1 MALKITCG
9 FGRVGVRDSKVLG
22 LSQEERQATK
32 YSQGS
37 LDQRY
42 ETFQKIFGEGKENN
56 LSFEDFCSSA
66 SHIQQ
71 VLNNWT
77 RGSRVE
83 KAKLLEHFS
92 LNNWKKLNA
101 ATKRKHSIV
110 GPCQTCLLDHGT
122 YWNFYNKQIK
132 CVRVRNVLSDCVP
145 HLTQVKRV
153 LAEVQQVETKQKQ
166 QEKAKKRKYAKAIR
180 KGIEGAQRSNNK
192 DVEVAFGYGESLSG
206 RRNRRLAEEFETR
219 AEAETRTRKRKLQE
233 EQGTRK
239 CKKRLGNFGRWA
251 DFDREALKEEV
262 NSYEDGTEINW
273 KQLALKYDI
282 KGPDGKQM
290 ANAGQ
295 LLKLWLQEENVDT
308 DRFER
313 QAPSVR
319 IRRARLRVGVGS
331 DMTVP
336 KKRTEE
342 QISKELSIM
351 IRDGEVPI
359 GEFVVPKTYKKYFL
373 NKDTNNIETTTIT
386 MEGRKQHLLKVREQ
400 LLESQQPFMREA
412 RNYDLLTREQI
423 QQRLMELGEY
433 NEEETEQS
441 MRKRLKSIEGTRH
454 LVPWEDGATLANHG
468 YIVYVVTTLYD
479 PAIHL
484 TDEEYYQKYN
494 LRLSVQSAVEQP
506 RIYIIARSKSSDAE
520 QLLYSETRRDDLPSL
535 AVPVTAPDG
544 REYRDILRFCK
555 GDCPSRQF
563 EMGQQRGGFHP
574 CLCAVDIREVHSFFT
589 CTHVENPAQSM
600 EDRQKFILDGPITS
614 QKASSSLPDP
624 FSQMTK
630 EEMKD
635 ELTSRGAVP
644 YETVDTMT
652 KHDLQQEMKKML
664 RGIKRMPALLQ
675 PNPTQDLTELNLQH
689 LEAPACESMH
699 DLYNHTKNIL
709 EELPAHVSREV
720 AETIQTVK
728 TTILGNKDTVRAVD
742 MRWLLLVLIKEL
754 EKQGQAEEKVMTL
767 LSTLA
772 EMQRLCY
779 AAAEDRNMTSIFRM
793 QNTMFLHHLMLREC
807 FPGNPKNITRRK
819 LWGQYMHSLRDHTPV
834 IFRVAPISSLLAEN
848 EERQF
853 GTFKRIT
860 KASANYANAGHI
872 ITNIFVRSHFQ
883 SKNAGST
890 SGQQSN
896 KISET
901 AKLLPQHRTRIP
913 VALMKKHP
921 RDAQAHCERVPDFL
935 LPGYDIHWHIE
946 EEVVVFH
953 DAPSQDTPSHPTGQ
967 TPHHFRST
975 SIKQEHE
982 YLQQTWERCL
992 QEGVPMPISRI
1003 WVYEGQHLAK
1013 RMTTPFLDTGH
1024 VFTGQKYP
1032 YMEDISEPENPQ
1044 VEEEQ
1049 LTDEPDYGEMEETE
1063 DEEVIRMDRVDP
1075 EPELEQLEDETEIMK
1090 PDEQAA
1096 ASQVVFRTPLKA
1108 INGGPCQSPSDIRSR
1123 TERRG
1128 LASCLSPES
1137 TPVSTPPR
1145 TPMRE
1150 VERTTGNFDDE
1161 STKCSSLTTPT
1172 SARSGSV
1179 NLQGIMTPPAT
1190 PCPVKNKSRDESK
1203 WRTKLGTALAVV
1215 LGDVPLVHQADKM
1228 KSKLKTAPKDK
1239 RLKAEYD
1246 TCIARISCH
1255 LSRQLGEDRREF
1267 AGWEKDFLVSMGRLP
1282 TVSDVSC
1289 NEEATAQEK
1298 RIRYAE
1304 HLLRHFGINLHKA

>member
-1 MALKITCG
+1 
-9 FGRVGVRDSKVLG
+9 
-22 LSQEERQATK
+22 
-32 YSQGS
+32 
-37 LDQRY
+37 
-42 ETFQKIFGEGKENN
+42 
-56 LSFEDFCSSA
+56 
-66 SHIQQ
+66 
-71 VLNNWT
+71 
-77 RGSRVE
+77 
-83 KAKLLEHFS
+83 
-92 LNNWKKLNA
+92 
-101 ATKRKHSIV
+101 
-110 GPCQTCLLDHGT
+110 
-122 YWNFYNKQIK
+122 
-132 CVRVRNVLSDCVP
+132 
-145 HLTQVKRV
+145 
-153 LAEVQQVETKQKQ
+153 
-166 QEKAKKRKYAKAIR
+166 
-180 KGIEGAQRSNNK
+180 
-192 DVEVAFGYGESLSG
+192 
-206 RRNRRLAEEFETR
+206 
-219 AEAETRTRKRKLQE
+219 
-233 EQGTRK
+233 
-239 CKKRLGNFGRWA
+239 
-251 DFDREALKEEV
+251 
-262 NSYEDGTEINW
+262 
-273 KQLALKYDI
+273 
-282 KGPDGKQM
+282 
-290 ANAGQ
+290 
-295 LLKLWLQEENVDT
+295 
-308 DRFER
+308 
-313 QAPSVR
+313 
-319 IRRARLRVGVGS
+319 
-331 DMTVP
+331 MTVP

-359 GEFVVPKTYKKYFL
+359 GEFVVPKSYKKYFL
-373 NKDTNNIETTTIT
+373 NKDNKHIETTTIT

-412 RNYDLLTREQI
+412 TNYDLLTREQI

-720 AETIQTVK
+720 VETIQTVK

-819 LWGQYMHSLRDHTPV
+819 LWGQYIHSLRDHTPV

-872 ITNIFVRSHFQ
+872 ITNIFVRSIRGTHKHTVSVCQ
-883 SKNAGST
+883 T
-890 SGQQSN
+890 S
-896 KISET
+896 
-901 AKLLPQHRTRIP
+901 
-913 VALMKKHP
+913 
-921 RDAQAHCERVPDFL
+921 L
-935 LPGYDIHWHIE
+935 LPGYGIHWHIE

-1032 YMEDISEPENPQ
+1032 YMEDISEPENPE
-1044 VEEEQ
+1044 VEE
-1049 LTDEPDYGEMEETE
+1049 EPDYGEMEETE

-1239 RLKAEYD
+1239 QLKAEYD
-1246 TCIARISCH
+1246 TCTSPTARRIARRPKAGGRSDPREGWDRGAKRVRIVPRNIWKARAVRGKNPRAVPLVITRAGTPVSNVIAA
-1255 LSRQLGEDRREF
+1255 QLGIAWLKGCDII
-1267 AGWEKDFLVSMGRLP
+1267 P
-1282 TVSDVSC
+1282 TRC
-1289 NEEATAQEK
+1289 NITPLFNTEIT
-1298 RIRYAE
+1298 RSVYS
-1304 HLLRHFGINLHKA
+1304 